1 MGRLA
6 NANVFDRFVAS
17 ALKERG
23 NKIAYFMVDALR
35 YELGVALH
43 KLIVDD
49 GPADLHA
56 AYAQLPTITPV
67 GMASLLPGAQSELNL
82 ELADNAL
89 VPKLGSTP
97 LVNVNH
103 RMDFMRR
110 QFGDRFAEM
119 LLSDFVRKKGNIP
132 ETADLLILRNQEIDN
147 QLEHDPENTLSLIPK
162 NLNLVRVALH
172 KLRGMGFRQA
182 VIAADHGFFL
192 NQAEAGDVCSKPQG
206 KWLNVHDRMMLGEG
220 VADANNL
227 VLSSERMGV
236 SYRSKIKALSA

>member
-103 RMDFMRR
+103 RAFLRTDGSEL
-110 QFGDRFAEM
+110 QIKDQSAVCLKAWGDRSGRSAYDWGCINCFERI
-119 LLSDFVRKKGNIP
+119 DFF
-132 ETADLLILRNQEIDN
+132 
-147 QLEHDPENTLSLIPK
+147 S
-162 NLNLVRVALH
+162 
-172 KLRGMGFRQA
+172 
-182 VIAADHGFFL
+182 
-192 NQAEAGDVCSKPQG
+192 
-206 KWLNVHDRMMLGEG
+206 
-220 VADANNL
+220 
-227 VLSSERMGV
+227 
-236 SYRSKIKALSA
+236 